1 VSWGLP
7 SLAPGATSPPDV
19 TVTGRRRG
27 DPAHAAQA
35 SSTRFI
41 ELDAAA
47 WTTDTVRLL
56 AGSISLSATFGLA
69 AAPLSLAE
77 EPPRERPC
85 APNASANLRQNVNCS
100 ER

>member
-1 VSWGLP
+1 MSWGLP
-7 SLAPGATSPPDV
+7 SLASGAISLLGV
-19 TVTGRRRG
+19 TVTRCRQG
-27 DPAHAAQA
+27 DLAHAAQA

-47 WTTDTVRLL
+47 WTTNTIRML
-56 AGSISLSATFGLA
+56 AGNISLSAAFGLA

-85 APNASANLRQNVNCS
+85 APDASANLRQNVDCP